1 MFNQEKNTTQL
12 STAVSNLLSEIST
25 SLFTSNAGHQISKD
39 KILKLLNPSEWLC
52 DQIINICL
60 ERIVSPDIVLKDT
73 FFFVELV
80 SETERLSYPKWKSIF
95 ESSKTWAIPV
105 NLGCHWL
112 LMVLRNQADILEIEC
127 WDSLPTHQSIE
138 KLRIL
143 LVNSYNR
150 LTFAKKQV
158 SFSVKADC
166 YIQVD
171 QSNCGAFMISN
182 IIALVR
188 KLKPCNINPKEA
200 RLAIALMI
208 FRSIRPAVN

>member
-1 MFNQEKNTTQL
+1 MKDTIQL
-12 STAVSNLLSEIST
+12 STAVRNVLNDISIT
-25 SLFTSNAGHQISKD
+25 VFTSDAGHQITKD
-39 KILKLLNPSEWLC
+39 KIMNLLHPNEWLC

-60 ERIVSPDIVLKDT
+60 EGIVSPDVILKDT

-80 SETERLSYPKWKSIF
+80 SELERLSAPKWKSIF

-127 WDSLPTHQSIE
+127 WDSLPTHQNLE
-138 KLRIL
+138 KLRML
-143 LVNSYNR
+143 LIDSYNR
-150 LTFAKKQV
+150 LTFAKKQL
-158 SFSVKADC
+158 SFSIKADC

-188 KLKPCNINPKEA
+188 KLKPCNINPEEA
-200 RLAIALMI
+200 RLAIALLI
-208 FRSIRPAVN
+208 FRSNRPAVN

>member
-1 MFNQEKNTTQL
+1 MKDTIQL
-12 STAVSNLLSEIST
+12 STAVRNVLNDISIT
-25 SLFTSNAGHQISKD
+25 VFTSDAGHQITKD
-39 KILKLLNPSEWLC
+39 KIMNLLHPNEWLC

-60 ERIVSPDIVLKDT
+60 EGIVSPDVILKDT

-80 SETERLSYPKWKSIF
+80 SETERLSAPKWKSIF

-112 LMVLRNQADILEIEC
+112 LMVLRNQAGILEIEC

-138 KLRIL
+138 KLRML

-150 LTFAKKQV
+150 LNFAKKQV
-158 SFSVKADC
+158 SFSVKTDC

-171 QSNCGAFMISN
+171 RDNCGPFLISN
-182 IIALVR
+182 IISLIR
-188 KLKPCNINPKEA
+188 KSKPCNINPEEA
-200 RLAIALMI
+200 RLAVALMI
-208 FRSIRPAVN
+208 FRSIRPAVNQ